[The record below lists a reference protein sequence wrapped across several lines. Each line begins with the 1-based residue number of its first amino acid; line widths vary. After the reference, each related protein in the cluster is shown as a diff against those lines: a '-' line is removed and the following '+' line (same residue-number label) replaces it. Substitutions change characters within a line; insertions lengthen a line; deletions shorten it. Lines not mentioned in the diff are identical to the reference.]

1 MEIKHYVEM
10 KCIRCK
16 KRKPLKDFWFDY
28 NVRRPICLACWWNNK
43 EFLKKWIYIA
53 LNWKLRITFEKNYHF
68 VFEKK
73 KKKRKYKYN
82 AEFRRKSKAMLQ
94 YARQN
99 NWCTDCWSKD
109 ILQVHHIDKNTFN
122 NSDENLVVLCY
133 YCHAKHHKH
142 MQHKPPSL
150 WIKNDFE

>member
-1 MEIKHYVEM
+1 METKHYVEM
-10 KCIRCK
+10 KCLKCK
-16 KRKPLKDFWFDY
+16 KRKPLIDFWFDY
-28 NVRRPICLACWWNNK
+28 NIRRPVCLDCWWPK
-43 EFLKKWIYIA
+43 EW
-53 LNWKLRITFEKNYHF
+53 ITFKKVYHIKF
-68 VFEKK
+68 